1 MKLLVAG
8 HTGSGTSA
16 LALRLT
22 RLLGEA
28 VDALSFC
35 DVTEAKEAL
44 PTCDGVILTVHLLE
58 GPMPGTREAIRRA
71 RLGNTP
77 IVGLCMTHLDEF
89 LAQDKIRPAIRELV
103 LWETRELCSQYGYT
117 DERIPAVEAA
127 LVTGC
132 EPELREFADA
142 VRGF

>member
-44 PTCDGVILTVHLLE
+44 PTCDGMILTVHLLE

-89 LAQDKIRPAIRELV
+89 LAQDKIRPAIREL
-103 LWETRELCSQYGYT
+103 
-117 DERIPAVEAA
+117 A
-127 LVTGC
+127 LQDFV
-132 EPELREFADA
+132 DA
-142 VRGF
+142 VRAFGKL